1 MVAYF
6 GRHRRRRGASPYARD
21 NRATIGSPYPLRAP
35 RQLRP
40 GIILAQFL
48 ALLSGCGAYPTPG
61 GARASSRTRPR
72 TGAARSCAA
81 PATCPSKS
89 PASVTDKD
97 AALSSASFN
106 HPETLRVE
114 DIKNVI

>member
-40 GIILAQFL
+40 GIFL
-48 ALLSGCGAYPTPG
+48 ARLPPPRGGGGASPPPG
-61 GARASSRTRPR
+61 GARPPPGPRPR
-72 TGAARSCAA
+72 TGAARSCGP